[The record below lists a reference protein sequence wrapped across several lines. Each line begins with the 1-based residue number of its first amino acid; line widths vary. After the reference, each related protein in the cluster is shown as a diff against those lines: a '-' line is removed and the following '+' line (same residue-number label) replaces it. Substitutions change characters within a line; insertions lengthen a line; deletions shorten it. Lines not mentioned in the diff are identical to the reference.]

1 MAETPSPRPPQD
13 SPTPPK
19 MRPGQWVLL
28 IAGALLHGAG
38 STLLLTAA
46 VASLIP
52 EPSEWRF
59 RPYHRVDYMAE
70 WDPEQATQWWEQL
83 QDTIPTLLIIGAA
96 AFVAGVVALLFG
108 AAGLGRD
115 IDPKRLTDAR
125 GGTRA
130 DVDPAGPHPADPG
143 GLAAPRPAQPTPVYP
158 VRLTGFLDAPPSR
171 GLWLVKWLLAIP
183 HYIVLA
189 LLWLA
194 AFVTTIAA
202 GLVILF
208 TGKYP
213 RAWFCFN
220 VGVLRWSWRVAF
232 YGYSALATDRYP
244 PFTLAHANYPADLS
258 IAYPER
264 LSHGLV
270 LVKSWLLAIPH
281 LLLIGIFT
289 SPSGTSWQSS
299 WDETGTTG
307 PMTGPGAGF
316 SLLGLLLL
324 IAVII
329 LLFTGRYRPGIF
341 DFVMGLNRWG
351 HRVAAYVM
359 LMRDEYPPFR
369 LDQGPVEPG
378 WEDGSVTGRTPER
391 TRTDPT
397 TWTDW
402 V

>member
-1 MAETPSPRPPQD
+1 
-13 SPTPPK
+13 
-19 MRPGQWVLL
+19 MRPGQWSLL
-28 IAGALLHGAG
+28 IVGALLHGAG
-38 STLLLTAA
+38 SALLLTAA
-46 VASLIP
+46 VATLIP
-52 EPSEWRF
+52 EPGEWRF
-59 RPYHRVDYMAE
+59 RPYYRVESMTE
-70 WDPEQATQWWEQL
+70 WDTQQATQWWEQL

-96 AFVAGVVALLFG
+96 AFAVGVVALLFG

-115 IDPKRLTDAR
+115 IDPQRMINTR
-125 GGTRA
+125 PGSGTT
-130 DVDPAGPHPADPG
+130 DVDRGPAHPGASG
-143 GLAAPRPAQPTPVYP
+143 QASSRPAQMTPIYP

-194 AFVTTIAA
+194 TFVTTIAA

-244 PFTLAHANYPADLS
+244 PFTLAPAGYPADLS

-289 SPSGTSWQSS
+289 SPSGTRWQSTWEES
-299 WDETGTTG
+299 GHATGSG
-307 PMTGPGAGF
+307 GGF

-324 IAVII
+324 ITGII

-351 HRVAAYVM
+351 HRVAAYVL

-369 LDQGPVEPG
+369 LDQGPVEPEWNADSG
-378 WEDGSVTGRTPER
+378 TGRTPER
-391 TRTDPT
+391 TRTDPA

-402 V
+402 A